1 MPGGLCDTLRIALLG
16 KTGSG
21 KSSLANII
29 FGKEVFRPKHFTS
42 SEEARCQGETGHVHG
57 RSLTV
62 IDTPGFFHS
71 GLSEKELKGEI
82 VRCVSEC
89 IPGPHAFLL
98 VLRVEKFTSQ
108 EEQVIRNIEDY
119 FSADVFKYSVVV
131 FTHGNQL
138 ADEMKIEEF
147 IGRNRPLKDLVAR
160 CGERCHVVD
169 NKYWNNNQPEETRS
183 NRFQVA
189 QLINTIEK
197 MVTKNNGG
205 CYTTSMLKH
214 QQKEVLVYRLF
225 RSLVTYTR
233 DKRVFIFGLVLFASG
248 IILWRRWS
256 EHPTQIM

>member
-1 MPGGLCDTLRIALLG
+1 MNVPDTLRIALLG

-21 KSSLANII
+21 KSSLANTI
-29 FGKEVFRPKHFTS
+29 FGKEVFRPKQFTS

-89 IPGPHAFLL
+89 APGPHAFLL

-147 IGRNRPLKDLVAR
+147 IERNRQLKDLVAR

-169 NKYWNNNQPEETRS
+169 NKYWKNNQQDETRS

-214 QQKEVLVYRLF
+214 RQKEQVLVCRLF

-233 DKRVFIFGLVLFASG
+233 DYHVFIFGLVFASG

>member
-1 MPGGLCDTLRIALLG
+1 MDDTLRIALLG

-21 KSSLANII
+21 KSSLANTI
-29 FGKEVFRPKHFTS
+29 FGKEVFRPKQFTS

-82 VRCVSEC
+82 GRCVSEC
-89 IPGPHAFLL
+89 APGPHAFLL

-147 IGRNRPLKDLVAR
+147 IGRNQHLKDLVAR

-169 NKYWNNNQPEETRS
+169 NKYWKNNQQDETRS

-214 QQKEVLVYRLF
+214 RQKEVLSAVCLGVWSHIQERSVCSFLVWCCLQVGLF
-225 RSLVTYTR
+225 CGEDGENVLHRSSKAR
-233 DKRVFIFGLVLFASG
+233 
-248 IILWRRWS
+248 
-256 EHPTQIM
+256 